1 MGGTGGAPPV
11 SMPFT
16 LVESKT
22 AIDIFVDSADDPAV
36 IRAVGDLKA
45 DIGRVAGVQPNVK
58 NTTIGLS
65 SRAVIVGTLG
75 KSPVVDA
82 LVAAGKLDVSQVQGH
97 WESFAVQTVDAPV
110 KGVDQALVIAGSDRR
125 GAIYGVYDTSE
136 AIGVSPWYWWADV
149 TPHHQDTVIV
159 DGAPRQHGEPT
170 IKYRGIFINDEANLD
185 AWSASLDPGD
195 HLGPETYKKVF
206 ELLLRLKAN
215 LLWPAIKTSSDPFSS
230 HPENA
235 KNADAYGVIVQTSFA
250 NTKEWATWSKAH
262 PVNGATPTY
271 DYSVYPDIVHGF
283 WDSVVAP
290 TAQYER
296 AYCSFGMRGL
306 NDQPMLAK
314 NAPTTAEKVA
324 LLGKILLDQQ
334 KIVAA
339 RTPSALATPL
349 EAFMP
354 YKEELSLYNDGIAVP
369 DSVTMLWPEDNQGFV
384 RQVPS
389 DAERKRSGGS
399 GTYYHISYY
408 GSQQTSYLWLNS
420 TPLTLMREEL
430 QKAIDTGAKE
440 MLMLNV
446 GDIKPA
452 ELGVE
457 FAMRFA
463 YRATDYGESNVD
475 DFLKQ
480 LAARDFSPD
489 YAQDIA
495 DIVMRYFQINIARRP
510 EFMTKGV
517 YSVVSYGDEGHLRY
531 AELSDLLARAEA
543 ISQKLPADRV
553 DAFYEMVL
561 FPLREST
568 LTLQKYVAAD
578 VTDLYAAQN
587 RRKSVKAHQDSAKAA
602 YASIMKELDYYNTQL
617 ASGKWNKIMNPYN
630 PALPTIEGL
639 PALADVPAPV
649 TGSALGVVVEGQL
662 QEAPATLTFSNYT
675 EDVRTF
681 DIFTKS
687 DSTFDWSATTSD
699 TWIHL
704 SQASGTIQDEQQV
717 QVSIDWAKAP
727 TGNTTG
733 TIHIA
738 AGTSATRDISV
749 QLSNPTSPSK
759 TDLSGY
765 VEANGYVSI
774 EAEHFTTNKSRGDS
788 EWRVLPALGRN
799 GDSVKVFP
807 DLSTPTTSNFASTSP
822 SLDYH
827 IYFFSTGTF
836 PVTIYR
842 IPTLNEVGACRIA
855 VSLDDGTPQ
864 VLTGVN
870 SVADAGWQLAIL
882 RQIEKLTATIQVK
895 TTGYH
900 TLHLFKVD
908 PSMIVD
914 RIVIDTGG
922 LQPSYLGPPESY
934 RH

>member
-1 MGGTGGAPPV
+1 
-11 SMPFT
+11 
-16 LVESKT
+16 L
-22 AIDIFVDSADDPAV
+22 
-36 IRAVGDLKA
+36 
-45 DIGRVAGVQPNVK
+45 
-58 NTTIGLS
+58 
-65 SRAVIVGTLG
+65 
-75 KSPVVDA
+75 
-82 LVAAGKLDVSQVQGH
+82 
-97 WESFAVQTVDAPV
+97 
-110 KGVDQALVIAGSDRR
+110 
-125 GAIYGVYDTSE
+125 
-136 AIGVSPWYWWADV
+136 
-149 TPHHQDTVIV
+149 
-159 DGAPRQHGEPT
+159 
-170 IKYRGIFINDEANLD
+170 
-185 AWSASLDPGD
+185 
-195 HLGPETYKKVF
+195 
-206 ELLLRLKAN
+206 
-215 LLWPAIKTSSDPFSS
+215 
-230 HPENA
+230 
-235 KNADAYGVIVQTSFA
+235 
-250 NTKEWATWSKAH
+250 
-262 PVNGATPTY
+262 
-271 DYSVYPDIVHGF
+271 
-283 WDSVVAP
+283 
-290 TAQYER
+290 
-296 AYCSFGMRGL
+296 
-306 NDQPMLAK
+306 
-314 NAPTTAEKVA
+314 
-324 LLGKILLDQQ
+324 
-334 KIVAA
+334 
-339 RTPSALATPL
+339 
-349 EAFMP
+349 
-354 YKEELSLYNDGIAVP
+354 
-369 DSVTMLWPEDNQGFV
+369 
-384 RQVPS
+384 
-389 DAERKRSGGS
+389 
-399 GTYYHISYY
+399 
-408 GSQQTSYLWLNS
+408 
-420 TPLTLMREEL
+420 
-430 QKAIDTGAKE
+430 
-440 MLMLNV
+440 
-446 GDIKPA
+446 
-452 ELGVE
+452 
-457 FAMRFA
+457 
-463 YRATDYGESNVD
+463 
-475 DFLKQ
+475 
-480 LAARDFSPD
+480 D